1 MPSLKVDVEK
11 ALKSRIVY
19 QLTCPRCQACYVG
32 QTDRHILRRFKEHL
46 QPSQPFG
53 QHVRLCG
60 SMPNFEKRED
70 VDVLQSTGRSIAFLQ
85 ALEALWQREV
95 KPIINTKDE
104 YRSRVLTI
112 KL

>member
-11 ALKSRIVY
+11 AFKSRIVF